1 MPKKQASSKSK
12 GKSSK
17 KKNKSKEKPNNTK
30 DSKPKRGKIIR
41 EKKEILIHQNP
52 FQANEGLIRS
62 LIDKL
67 ITIAVRKS
75 YSNHL
80 SRRLQNYYFEY
91 LKNQVD
97 TLFATNNIY
106 YWDEPELEHSQK
118 RDKFWKVDLEKNNTW
133 VEISE
138 PNTTKI
144 DRYENAF
151 MNFVGYNPPCEIE
164 SSGVSQLKRQKTFN
178 DIFHEK
184 ESISP
189 YSKKISTNI
198 RHAQTKEINQVVL
211 DILEE
216 KSSLSSLDEEINEN
230 KSKNKD
236 KNKDKSKSKSN
247 DKKNNLNNKNDSKIS
262 PKKIENSN
270 NNKSILTNKSN
281 IQNKSNNS
289 LYIINR
295 RPKKEPI
302 PEMKYKEIPGI
313 EKDYIHDRY
322 DPPNINVLRK
332 EKEEEI
338 IKKEKEEKKNLHI
351 KKIMEIVKNVTNEK
365 NNKDKKKIKLFD
377 SNKLT
382 FDSNGKILSFK
393 QVSIESLM
401 NDFAT
406 LKDNIKSFDTNIK
419 LKKIK
424 KKNTKNVSQTKAE
437 EKTHTNIKEKV
448 VKNPE
453 DDPNGINRHNYVRL
467 NLEKNGQIIPS
478 GSNFSIMLPN
488 IGVILKEDEQ
498 IKEGNRDFGKY
509 FKKYSKEDYDRILN
523 DYVPLQ
529 NRTMLKNKINESMG
543 AMNRTMTKKI
553 SKKILNNSNNSFKMS
568 TNNNL
573 MGNNLLLSTRT
584 QNSSQIN
591 NILNNIDS
599 SNPLINRDN
608 TIQGNDSF
616 INTNNRNIN
625 YNINNE
631 FNLNNYN
638 TLNNSSLLRT
648 MKSYKHQSY
657 NNSFLNSNYINGNK
671 TRNGSY
677 ETFKGF
683 IKLNRN
689 TSSLKNELDSLKDL
703 DEKTDLSLYPQPKK
717 IDIRHKNIFESNYRD
732 FRRLKNNDN
741 QSKNNLNE
749 FNKKIISNQ
758 GWGNKTMSKNMST
771 GSLLYSKHHTR
782 YQALR
787 ELGSTLL
794 NGIKVKLPRDRKV
807 DVKI

>member
-1 MPKKQASSKSK
+1 MPKKKTSSKSK
-12 GKSSK
+12 EKSSK
-17 KKNKSKEKPNNTK
+17 KKTKSKEKSNNSK
-30 DSKPKRGKIIR
+30 DSKPKRAKIIR
-41 EKKEILIHQNP
+41 EKKGILIHQNP
-52 FQANEGLIRS
+52 FQANEGLVKSIV
-62 LIDKL
+62 DKL
-67 ITIAVRKS
+67 ITISVRKS
-75 YSNHL
+75 YSNYI

-91 LKNQVD
+91 LKNQVN

-133 VEISE
+133 VEVSE

-151 MNFVGYNPPCEIE
+151 MNFVGYSPTFEEN
-164 SSGVSQLKRQKTFN
+164 SSVVPLIKRQNTYN
-178 DIFHEK
+178 DIFNDK
-184 ESISP
+184 EGFSP
-189 YSKKISTNI
+189 YGKKISVNI
-198 RHAQTKEINQVVL
+198 KHAQTKEINKAVL

-216 KSSLSSLDEEINEN
+216 KSSLSSLEEEDNEN
-230 KSKNKD
+230 RSKNK
-236 KNKDKSKSKSN
+236 NN
-247 DKKNNLNNKNDSKIS
+247 NKKNNQKNKLNNKNNSKIS
-262 PKKIENSN
+262 PKIENRN
-270 NNKSILTNKSN
+270 NNSSILTNKIK
-281 IQNKSNNS
+281 IQNKNNNNTN
-289 LYIINR
+289 IINR
-295 RPKKEPI
+295 KPKKEPI

-313 EKDYIHDRY
+313 EKEYIHDKY

-332 EKEEEI
+332 EREEEI
-338 IKKEKEEKKNLHI
+338 IKKEKEEKKNLNI
-351 KKIMEIVKNVTNEK
+351 KKIMEIVKNANNE
-365 NNKDKKKIKLFD
+365 NNNNSKKKIKLFD

-406 LKDNIKSFDTNIK
+406 LKDSIKSFDANIK

-424 KKNTKNVSQTKAE
+424 KKNTKNISQTKADD
-437 EKTHTNIKEKV
+437 KAHTNIKEKV

-453 DDPNGINRHNYVRL
+453 DDPNGINRYNYVKL
-467 NLEKNGQIIPS
+467 NLDKNEQIIPS

-509 FKKYSKEDYDRILN
+509 FKKYSKEDYDKILN

-529 NRTMLKNKINESMG
+529 NRTMLKNKINESAG
-543 AMNRTMTKKI
+543 GMNRTMTKKI
-553 SKKILNNSNNSFKMS
+553 SKKILNISNNSIKMS
-568 TNNNL
+568 ANNNL
-573 MGNNLLLSTRT
+573 LGNNLLLSTRT

-591 NILNNIDS
+591 NIFNNIDS
-599 SNPLINRDN
+599 SNPLINHDN

-616 INTNNRNIN
+616 NNTNNRNIN
-625 YNINNE
+625 FNISKD
-631 FNLNNYN
+631 NNYN
-638 TLNNSSLLRT
+638 TLNNSSLLKT
-648 MKSYKHQSY
+648 LKSYKHQSY
-657 NNSFLNSNYINGNK
+657 NNSFLNSNYINANK

-677 ETFKGF
+677 DTLQGF
-683 IKLNRN
+683 IKLNKN
-689 TSSLKNELDSLKDL
+689 ASSLKNELDSLKDL
-703 DEKTDLSLYPQPKK
+703 DEKTDLNLYPKPKK

-732 FRRLKNNDN
+732 FRRLKNKDN
-741 QSKNNLNE
+741 QAKNNLNE

-758 GWGNKTMSKNMST
+758 GWGNRTISKNMST
-771 GSLLYSKHHTR
+771 GNLLYSKHHTR

-787 ELGSTLL
+787 ELGSNLL

>member
-1 MPKKQASSKSK
+1 MPKKKASSKSK

-17 KKNKSKEKPNNTK
+17 KKTKSKEKSSNTK
-30 DSKPKRGKIIR
+30 DSKPKRAKIIR
-41 EKKEILIHQNP
+41 EKKEVLIHQNP
-52 FQANEGLIRS
+52 FQANEGLVKSIV
-62 LIDKL
+62 DKL

-75 YSNHL
+75 YSNYI

-91 LKNQVD
+91 LKNQANS
-97 TLFATNNIY
+97 LLATNNIY

-133 VEISE
+133 VEVSE

-151 MNFVGYNPPCEIE
+151 MNFVGYTPTFDANP
-164 SSGVSQLKRQKTFN
+164 SGVPPIKRQKTTGNIFN
-178 DIFHEK
+178 EK
-184 ESISP
+184 EGFSP
-189 YSKKISTNI
+189 FGKKISSSNL
-198 RHAQTKEINQVVL
+198 RHAQTKEINQAVVL

-216 KSSLSSLDEEINEN
+216 KSSLSSLEEEVNEN

-236 KNKDKSKSKSN
+236 KSK
-247 DKKNNLNNKNDSKIS
+247 DKKNTQINNKNNSKIS
-262 PKKIENSN
+262 PKTESRNINRSNVLPNKINNQNKTN
-270 NNKSILTNKSN
+270 NNANIL
-281 IQNKSNNS
+281 
-289 LYIINR
+289 NR
-295 RPKKEPI
+295 KPKKEPI

-313 EKDYIHDRY
+313 EKEYIHDKY

-332 EKEEEI
+332 EREEEI
-338 IKKEKEEKKNLHI
+338 IKKEKEEKKNLNI
-351 KKIMEIVKNVTNEK
+351 KKIMEIVKNTNNEK
-365 NNKDKKKIKLFD
+365 NNNSKNKIKLFD
-377 SNKLT
+377 FNKLT

-393 QVSIESLM
+393 QISIESLM

-406 LKDNIKSFDTNIK
+406 LKDGIKSFDANIK
-419 LKKIK
+419 IKKFK
-424 KKNTKNVSQTKAE
+424 KKNTKNASQTKADD
-437 EKTHTNIKEKV
+437 KIHTNIKEKV
-448 VKNPE
+448 VRNPE

-467 NLEKNGQIIPS
+467 NLEKNEQIIPS

-498 IKEGNRDFGKY
+498 IKEGNRDFGKF
-509 FKKYSKEDYDRILN
+509 FKKYSKEDYDKILN

-529 NRTMLKNKINESMG
+529 NRTMLKNKINESTG
-543 AMNRTMTKKI
+543 SMNMTMTRKI
-553 SKKILNNSNNSFKMS
+553 SKKILNNSNNSFKMT

-573 MGNNLLLSTRT
+573 LGNNLLLSTRT

-591 NILNNIDS
+591 NIFNNIDS
-599 SNPLINRDN
+599 SNPLINHDN
-608 TIQGNDSF
+608 TIQENDSF

-625 YNINNE
+625 YNISKD
-631 FNLNNYN
+631 NNYN

-657 NNSFLNSNYINGNK
+657 NNSFLNSNYINANK

-677 ETFKGF
+677 DTLQGF
-683 IKLNRN
+683 IKLNKN

-703 DEKTDLSLYPQPKK
+703 DEKADLNLYPQPKK

-732 FRRLKNNDN
+732 FRRLKNRDN
-741 QSKNNLNE
+741 QAKNNLNE
-749 FNKKIISNQ
+749 FNKKIISSQ

-771 GSLLYSKHHTR
+771 GNLLYSKHHTR

-787 ELGSTLL
+787 ELGSSLL

>member
-1 MPKKQASSKSK
+1 MPKKKVSSKSK

-17 KKNKSKEKPNNTK
+17 KKNKSKEKSNNVK
-30 DSKPKRGKIIR
+30 DSKPKRAKIIR

-52 FQANEGLIRS
+52 FQANEGLVKSI
-62 LIDKL
+62 IDKL

-75 YSNHL
+75 YSNYI

-91 LKNQVD
+91 LKNQAN
-97 TLFATNNIY
+97 TLLATSNIY

-133 VEISE
+133 VEVSE

-151 MNFVGYNPPCEIE
+151 MNFVGFSPTSEEKIPT
-164 SSGVSQLKRQKTFN
+164 VDPFKRQNTFN
-178 DIFHEK
+178 DIFSEK
-184 ESISP
+184 EGFSP
-189 YSKKISTNI
+189 YGKKISGNII
-198 RHAQTKEINQVVL
+198 RHAQTKEINKVVL

-216 KSSLSSLDEEINEN
+216 KSSLSSLEEEDNEN
-230 KSKNKD
+230 KGKSKSKNKD
-236 KNKDKSKSKSN
+236 KSN
-247 DKKNNLNNKNDSKIS
+247 NQKNNINAKNNSKIS
-262 PKKIENSN
+262 PKIEKKN
-270 NNKSILTNKSN
+270 NNRNVQTNKIN
-281 IQNKSNNS
+281 IQNKANDNTN
-289 LYIINR
+289 IINR
-295 RPKKEPI
+295 KPKKEPI

-313 EKDYIHDRY
+313 EKEYIHDKY

-332 EKEEEI
+332 EREEEI
-338 IKKEKEEKKNLHI
+338 IKKEKEEKKNLNNR
-351 KKIMEIVKNVTNEK
+351 KIMEIVKNVNNE
-365 NNKDKKKIKLFD
+365 NNNNSKKKIKLFD

-393 QVSIESLM
+393 QVSIESLIS
-401 NDFAT
+401 DFAT
-406 LKDNIKSFDTNIK
+406 LKDSIKSFDANIK

-424 KKNTKNVSQTKAE
+424 KKNTKNTSQTKTE
-437 EKTHTNIKEKV
+437 DKTHTKSIKEKV

-453 DDPNGINRHNYVRL
+453 DDPNGINRHNYVKL
-467 NLEKNGQIIPS
+467 NVDKNEQIIPS

-498 IKEGNRDFGKY
+498 IKKGNRDFGKY
-509 FKKYSKEDYDRILN
+509 FKKYSKEDYDKILN

-543 AMNRTMTKKI
+543 AINMNMTMTKKI
-553 SKKILNNSNNSFKMS
+553 SKKILNNSNNSFKM
-568 TNNNL
+568 TPNNNL
-573 MGNNLLLSTRT
+573 LGNNLLLSTRT

-591 NILNNIDS
+591 NIFNNIDS
-599 SNPLINRDN
+599 SNPLINHDN

-631 FNLNNYN
+631 FNQNNYN
-638 TLNNSSLLRT
+638 SLNNSSLQRT

-657 NNSFLNSNYINGNK
+657 NNSFLNSNYINVNK
-671 TRNGSY
+671 TRNGSFD
-677 ETFKGF
+677 TMQGF
-683 IKLNRN
+683 IKLNKN
-689 TSSLKNELDSLKDL
+689 ASSLKNELDSLKDL
-703 DEKTDLSLYPQPKK
+703 DEKADVNLYPQPKK
-717 IDIRHKNIFESNYRD
+717 IDIRHKNIFDSNYRD
-732 FRRLKNNDN
+732 FRRLKNKEN
-741 QSKNNLNE
+741 QGKNNLNE

-758 GWGNKTMSKNMST
+758 GWGNRTMSKNMST
-771 GSLLYSKHHTR
+771 GNLLYSKHHTR

-787 ELGSTLL
+787 ELGSNLL

>member
-1 MPKKQASSKSK
+1 MPKKKTRRKSK

-17 KKNKSKEKPNNTK
+17 KKTKSKEKSNNSK
-30 DSKPKRGKIIR
+30 DSKPKRAKIIR
-41 EKKEILIHQNP
+41 EKKGILIHQNP
-52 FQANEGLIRS
+52 FQANEGLVKSIV
-62 LIDKL
+62 DKL
-67 ITIAVRKS
+67 ITISVRKS
-75 YSNHL
+75 YSNYI

-91 LKNQVD
+91 LKNQVN

-133 VEISE
+133 VEVSE

-151 MNFVGYNPPCEIE
+151 MNFVGYSPTFEENASVVPPI
-164 SSGVSQLKRQKTFN
+164 KRQNTYN
-178 DIFHEK
+178 DIFSDK
-184 ESISP
+184 EGFSP
-189 YSKKISTNI
+189 YGKKISVNI
-198 RHAQTKEINQVVL
+198 KHAQTKEINKAVL

-216 KSSLSSLDEEINEN
+216 KSSLSSLEEEDNEN
-230 KSKNKD
+230 RSKNK
-236 KNKDKSKSKSN
+236 NN
-247 DKKNNLNNKNDSKIS
+247 NKKNNQKNKLNNKNNSKIS
-262 PKKIENSN
+262 PKIENRN
-270 NNKSILTNKSN
+270 NNSSILTNKIK
-281 IQNKSNNS
+281 IQNKNNNNTN
-289 LYIINR
+289 IINR
-295 RPKKEPI
+295 KPKKEPI

-313 EKDYIHDRY
+313 EKEYIHDKY

-332 EKEEEI
+332 EREEEI
-338 IKKEKEEKKNLHI
+338 IKKEKEEKKNLNI
-351 KKIMEIVKNVTNEK
+351 KKIMEIVKNANNENI
-365 NNKDKKKIKLFD
+365 NNSKKKIKLFD

-406 LKDNIKSFDTNIK
+406 LKDSIKSFDANIK

-424 KKNTKNVSQTKAE
+424 KKNTKNISQTKADD
-437 EKTHTNIKEKV
+437 KAHTNIKEKV

-453 DDPNGINRHNYVRL
+453 DDPNGINRYNYVKL
-467 NLEKNGQIIPS
+467 NLDKNEQIIPS

-509 FKKYSKEDYDRILN
+509 FKKYSKEDYDKILN

-529 NRTMLKNKINESMG
+529 NRTMLKNKINESAG
-543 AMNRTMTKKI
+543 GMNRTMTKKI
-553 SKKILNNSNNSFKMS
+553 SKKILNNSNNSIKMS

-573 MGNNLLLSTRT
+573 LGNNLLLSTRT

-591 NILNNIDS
+591 NIFNNIDS
-599 SNPLINRDN
+599 SNPLINHDN

-616 INTNNRNIN
+616 NNTNNRNIN
-625 YNINNE
+625 YNISKD
-631 FNLNNYN
+631 NNYN
-638 TLNNSSLLRT
+638 TLNNSSLLKT
-648 MKSYKHQSY
+648 LKSYKHQSY
-657 NNSFLNSNYINGNK
+657 NNSFLNSNYINANK

-677 ETFKGF
+677 DTLQGF
-683 IKLNRN
+683 IKLNKN
-689 TSSLKNELDSLKDL
+689 ASSLKNELDSLKDL
-703 DEKTDLSLYPQPKK
+703 DEKTDLNLYPKPKK

-732 FRRLKNNDN
+732 FRRLKNKDN
-741 QSKNNLNE
+741 QAKNNLNE
-749 FNKKIISNQ
+749 FNKKILSNQ
-758 GWGNKTMSKNMST
+758 GWGNRTISKNMST
-771 GSLLYSKHHTR
+771 GNLLYSKHHTR

-787 ELGSTLL
+787 ELGSNLL

>member
-1 MPKKQASSKSK
+1 MPKKKTSSKSK

-17 KKNKSKEKPNNTK
+17 KKTKSKEKSNNSK
-30 DSKPKRGKIIR
+30 DSKPKRAKIIR
-41 EKKEILIHQNP
+41 EKKGILIHQNP
-52 FQANEGLIRS
+52 FQANEGLVKSI
-62 LIDKL
+62 IDKL
-67 ITIAVRKS
+67 ITISVRKS
-75 YSNHL
+75 YSNHI

-91 LKNQVD
+91 LKNQVN

-133 VEISE
+133 VEVSE

-151 MNFVGYNPPCEIE
+151 MNFVGYSPTFEENASVVPPI
-164 SSGVSQLKRQKTFN
+164 KRQNTYN
-178 DIFHEK
+178 DIFNDK
-184 ESISP
+184 EGFSS
-189 YSKKISTNI
+189 YGKKISVNI
-198 RHAQTKEINQVVL
+198 KHAQTKEINKAVL

-216 KSSLSSLDEEINEN
+216 KSSLSSLEEEDNEN
-230 KSKNKD
+230 RSKNK
-236 KNKDKSKSKSN
+236 NN
-247 DKKNNLNNKNDSKIS
+247 NKKNNQKNKLNNKNNSKIS
-262 PKKIENSN
+262 PKIENRN
-270 NNKSILTNKSN
+270 NNSSILTNKIK
-281 IQNKSNNS
+281 IQNKNNNNTN
-289 LYIINR
+289 IINR
-295 RPKKEPI
+295 KPKKEPI

-313 EKDYIHDRY
+313 EKEYIHDKY

-332 EKEEEI
+332 EREEEI
-338 IKKEKEEKKNLHI
+338 IKKEKEEKKNLNI
-351 KKIMEIVKNVTNEK
+351 KKIMEIVKNANNE
-365 NNKDKKKIKLFD
+365 NNNNSKKKIKLFD

-406 LKDNIKSFDTNIK
+406 LKDSIKSFDANIK

-424 KKNTKNVSQTKAE
+424 KKNTKNISQTKADD
-437 EKTHTNIKEKV
+437 KAHTNIKEKV

-453 DDPNGINRHNYVRL
+453 DDPNGINRYNYVKL
-467 NLEKNGQIIPS
+467 NLDKNEQIIPS

-488 IGVILKEDEQ
+488 IGVILKENEQ

-509 FKKYSKEDYDRILN
+509 FKKYSKEDYDKILN

-529 NRTMLKNKINESMG
+529 NRTMLKNKINESTG
-543 AMNRTMTKKI
+543 GMNRTMTKKI
-553 SKKILNNSNNSFKMS
+553 SKKILNNSNNSIKMS

-573 MGNNLLLSTRT
+573 LGNNLLLSTRT

-591 NILNNIDS
+591 NVFNNIDS
-599 SNPLINRDN
+599 SNPLINHDN

-616 INTNNRNIN
+616 NNTNNRNIN
-625 YNINNE
+625 YNISKD
-631 FNLNNYN
+631 NNYN
-638 TLNNSSLLRT
+638 TLNNSSLLKT
-648 MKSYKHQSY
+648 LKSYKHQSY
-657 NNSFLNSNYINGNK
+657 NNSFLNSNYINANK

-677 ETFKGF
+677 DTLQGF
-683 IKLNRN
+683 IKLNKN
-689 TSSLKNELDSLKDL
+689 ASSLKNELDSLKDL
-703 DEKTDLSLYPQPKK
+703 DEKTDLNLYPKPKK

-732 FRRLKNNDN
+732 FRRLKNKDN
-741 QSKNNLNE
+741 QAKNNLNE

-758 GWGNKTMSKNMST
+758 GWGNRTISKNMST
-771 GSLLYSKHHTR
+771 GNLLYSKHHTR

-787 ELGSTLL
+787 ELGSNLL

>member
-1 MPKKQASSKSK
+1 MPKKKTSSKSK

-17 KKNKSKEKPNNTK
+17 KKTKSKEKSNNSK
-30 DSKPKRGKIIR
+30 DSKPKRAKIIR
-41 EKKEILIHQNP
+41 EKKGILIHQNP
-52 FQANEGLIRS
+52 FQANEGLVKSIV
-62 LIDKL
+62 DKL
-67 ITIAVRKS
+67 ITISVRKS
-75 YSNHL
+75 YSNYI

-91 LKNQVD
+91 LKNQVN

-133 VEISE
+133 VEVSE

-151 MNFVGYNPPCEIE
+151 MNFVGYSPTFEENASVVPPI
-164 SSGVSQLKRQKTFN
+164 KRQNTYN
-178 DIFHEK
+178 DIFNDK
-184 ESISP
+184 EGFSS
-189 YSKKISTNI
+189 YGKKISVNI
-198 RHAQTKEINQVVL
+198 KHAQTKEINKAVL

-216 KSSLSSLDEEINEN
+216 KSSLSSLEEEDNEN
-230 KSKNKD
+230 RSKNK
-236 KNKDKSKSKSN
+236 NN
-247 DKKNNLNNKNDSKIS
+247 NKKNNQKNKLNNKNNSKIS
-262 PKKIENSN
+262 PKIENRN
-270 NNKSILTNKSN
+270 NNSSILTNKIK
-281 IQNKSNNS
+281 IQNKNNNNTN
-289 LYIINR
+289 IINR
-295 RPKKEPI
+295 KPKKEPI

-313 EKDYIHDRY
+313 EKEYIHDKY

-332 EKEEEI
+332 EREEEI
-338 IKKEKEEKKNLHI
+338 IKKEKEEKKNLNI
-351 KKIMEIVKNVTNEK
+351 KKIMEIVKNANNE
-365 NNKDKKKIKLFD
+365 NNNNSKKKIKLFD

-406 LKDNIKSFDTNIK
+406 LKDSIKSFDANIK

-424 KKNTKNVSQTKAE
+424 KKNTKNISQTKADD
-437 EKTHTNIKEKV
+437 KAHTNIKEKV

-453 DDPNGINRHNYVRL
+453 DDPNGINRYNYVKL
-467 NLEKNGQIIPS
+467 NLDKNEQIIPS

-509 FKKYSKEDYDRILN
+509 FKKYSKEDYDKILN

-529 NRTMLKNKINESMG
+529 NRTMLKNKINESAG
-543 AMNRTMTKKI
+543 GMNRTMTKKI
-553 SKKILNNSNNSFKMS
+553 SKKILNNSNNSIKMS

-573 MGNNLLLSTRT
+573 LGNNLLLSTRT

-591 NILNNIDS
+591 NIFNNIDS
-599 SNPLINRDN
+599 SNPLINHDN

-616 INTNNRNIN
+616 NNTNNRNIN
-625 YNINNE
+625 FNISKD
-631 FNLNNYN
+631 NNYN
-638 TLNNSSLLRT
+638 TLNNSSLLKT
-648 MKSYKHQSY
+648 LKSYKHQSY
-657 NNSFLNSNYINGNK
+657 NNSFLNSNYINANK

-677 ETFKGF
+677 DTLQGF
-683 IKLNRN
+683 IKLNKN
-689 TSSLKNELDSLKDL
+689 ASSLKNELDSLKDL
-703 DEKTDLSLYPQPKK
+703 DEKTDLNLYPKPKK

-732 FRRLKNNDN
+732 FRRLKNKDN
-741 QSKNNLNE
+741 QAKNNLNE

-758 GWGNKTMSKNMST
+758 GWGNRTLSKNMST
-771 GSLLYSKHHTR
+771 GTLLYSKHHTR

-787 ELGSTLL
+787 ELGSNLL

>member
-1 MPKKQASSKSK
+1 MPKKKASSKSK

-17 KKNKSKEKPNNTK
+17 KKTKSKEKSSNTK
-30 DSKPKRGKIIR
+30 DSKPKRAKIIR
-41 EKKEILIHQNP
+41 EKKEVLIHQNP
-52 FQANEGLIRS
+52 FQANEGLVKSIV
-62 LIDKL
+62 DKL

-75 YSNHL
+75 YSNYI

-91 LKNQVD
+91 LKNQANS
-97 TLFATNNIY
+97 LLATNNIY

-133 VEISE
+133 VEVSE

-151 MNFVGYNPPCEIE
+151 MNFVGYTPTFDANP
-164 SSGVSQLKRQKTFN
+164 SGVPPIKRQKTTGNIFN
-178 DIFHEK
+178 EK
-184 ESISP
+184 EGFSP
-189 YSKKISTNI
+189 FGKKISSSNL
-198 RHAQTKEINQVVL
+198 RHAQTKEINQAVVL

-216 KSSLSSLDEEINEN
+216 KSSLSSLEEEVNEN

-236 KNKDKSKSKSN
+236 KSK
-247 DKKNNLNNKNDSKIS
+247 DKKNTQINNKNNSKIS
-262 PKKIENSN
+262 PKTESRNINRSNVLPNKINNQNKTN
-270 NNKSILTNKSN
+270 NNAN
-281 IQNKSNNS
+281 
-289 LYIINR
+289 IINR
-295 RPKKEPI
+295 KPKKEPI

-313 EKDYIHDRY
+313 EKEYIHDKY

-332 EKEEEI
+332 EREEEI
-338 IKKEKEEKKNLHI
+338 IKKEKEEKKNLNI
-351 KKIMEIVKNVTNEK
+351 KKIMEIVKNTNNEK
-365 NNKDKKKIKLFD
+365 NNNSKNKIKLFD

-393 QVSIESLM
+393 QISIESLM

-406 LKDNIKSFDTNIK
+406 LKDGIKSFDANIK
-419 LKKIK
+419 IKKFK
-424 KKNTKNVSQTKAE
+424 KKNTKNASQTKADD
-437 EKTHTNIKEKV
+437 KIHTNIKEKV
-448 VKNPE
+448 VRNPE

-467 NLEKNGQIIPS
+467 NLEKNEQIIPS

-498 IKEGNRDFGKY
+498 IKEGNRDFGKF
-509 FKKYSKEDYDRILN
+509 FKKYSKEDYDKILN

-529 NRTMLKNKINESMG
+529 NRTMLKNKINESTG
-543 AMNRTMTKKI
+543 SMNMTMTRKI
-553 SKKILNNSNNSFKMS
+553 SKKILNNSNNSFKMT

-573 MGNNLLLSTRT
+573 LGNNLLLSTRT

-591 NILNNIDS
+591 NIFNNIDS
-599 SNPLINRDN
+599 SNPLINHDN
-608 TIQGNDSF
+608 TIQENDSF

-625 YNINNE
+625 YNISKD
-631 FNLNNYN
+631 NNYN

-657 NNSFLNSNYINGNK
+657 NNSFLNSNYINANK

-677 ETFKGF
+677 DALQGF
-683 IKLNRN
+683 IKLNKN

-703 DEKTDLSLYPQPKK
+703 DEKADLNLYPQPKK

-732 FRRLKNNDN
+732 FRRLKNGDN
-741 QSKNNLNE
+741 QAKNNLNE
-749 FNKKIISNQ
+749 FNKKIISSQ

-771 GSLLYSKHHTR
+771 GNLLYSKHHTR

-787 ELGSTLL
+787 ELGSSLL
-794 NGIKVKLPRDRKV
+794 NGIKVKLPRDRKI

>member
-1 MPKKQASSKSK
+1 MPKKKASSKSK

-17 KKNKSKEKPNNTK
+17 KKTKSKEKSSNTNN
-30 DSKPKRGKIIR
+30 SKPKRAKIIR
-41 EKKEILIHQNP
+41 EKKEVLIHQNP
-52 FQANEGLIRS
+52 FQANEGLVKSIV
-62 LIDKL
+62 DKL

-75 YSNHL
+75 YSNYI

-91 LKNQVD
+91 LKNQANS
-97 TLFATNNIY
+97 LLATNNIY

-118 RDKFWKVDLEKNNTW
+118 REKFWKVDLEKNNTW
-133 VEISE
+133 VEVSE

-151 MNFVGYNPPCEIE
+151 MNFVGYTPIFDANP
-164 SSGVSQLKRQKTFN
+164 SGAPPIKRQKTTG
-178 DIFHEK
+178 DIFNEK
-184 ESISP
+184 EGFSP
-189 YSKKISTNI
+189 FGKKISSSNL
-198 RHAQTKEINQVVL
+198 RHAQTKEINQAVVL

-216 KSSLSSLDEEINEN
+216 KSSLSSLDEEVIEN

-236 KNKDKSKSKSN
+236 KSK
-247 DKKNNLNNKNDSKIS
+247 DKKNTQINNINNKNNSKIS
-262 PKKIENSN
+262 PKAESRNINRSNVFPNKINNQNKAN
-270 NNKSILTNKSN
+270 NNAN
-281 IQNKSNNS
+281 
-289 LYIINR
+289 IINR
-295 RPKKEPI
+295 KPKKEPI

-313 EKDYIHDRY
+313 EKEYIHDKY

-332 EKEEEI
+332 EREEEI
-338 IKKEKEEKKNLHI
+338 IKKEKEEKKNLNI
-351 KKIMEIVKNVTNEK
+351 KKIMEIVKNTNNEK
-365 NNKDKKKIKLFD
+365 NNNSKNKIKLFD

-393 QVSIESLM
+393 QISIESLM

-406 LKDNIKSFDTNIK
+406 LKDGIKSFDANIK

-437 EKTHTNIKEKV
+437 DKTHTNIKEKV
-448 VKNPE
+448 VRNPE

-467 NLEKNGQIIPS
+467 NLEKNEQIIPS

-498 IKEGNRDFGKY
+498 IKEGNRDFGKF
-509 FKKYSKEDYDRILN
+509 FKKYSKEDYDKILN

-529 NRTMLKNKINESMG
+529 NRTMLKNKINESTG
-543 AMNRTMTKKI
+543 SMNMTMTRKI
-553 SKKILNNSNNSFKMS
+553 SKKILNNSNNSFKMT

-573 MGNNLLLSTRT
+573 LGNNLLLSTRT

-591 NILNNIDS
+591 NIFNNIDS
-599 SNPLINRDN
+599 SNPLINHDN
-608 TIQGNDSF
+608 TIQENDSF

-625 YNINNE
+625 YNISKD
-631 FNLNNYN
+631 NNYN

-657 NNSFLNSNYINGNK
+657 NNSFLNSNYINANK

-677 ETFKGF
+677 DALQGF
-683 IKLNRN
+683 IKLNKN

-703 DEKTDLSLYPQPKK
+703 DEKADLNLYPQPKK

-732 FRRLKNNDN
+732 FRRLKNGDN
-741 QSKNNLNE
+741 QAKNNLNE
-749 FNKKIISNQ
+749 FNKKIISSQ

-771 GSLLYSKHHTR
+771 GNLLYSKHHTR

-787 ELGSTLL
+787 ELGSSLL

>member
-1 MPKKQASSKSK
+1 M
-12 GKSSK
+12 
-17 KKNKSKEKPNNTK
+17 
-30 DSKPKRGKIIR
+30 
-41 EKKEILIHQNP
+41 
-52 FQANEGLIRS
+52 
-62 LIDKL
+62 
-67 ITIAVRKS
+67 
-75 YSNHL
+75 
-80 SRRLQNYYFEY
+80 QNYYFEY
-91 LKNQVD
+91 LKNQVN

-133 VEISE
+133 VEVSE

-151 MNFVGYNPPCEIE
+151 MNFVGYSPTFEENASVVPPI
-164 SSGVSQLKRQKTFN
+164 KRQNTYN
-178 DIFHEK
+178 DIFSDK
-184 ESISP
+184 EGFSP
-189 YSKKISTNI
+189 YGKKISVNI
-198 RHAQTKEINQVVL
+198 KHAQTKEINKAVL

-216 KSSLSSLDEEINEN
+216 KSSLSSLEEEDNEN
-230 KSKNKD
+230 RSKNK
-236 KNKDKSKSKSN
+236 NN
-247 DKKNNLNNKNDSKIS
+247 NKKNNQKNKLNNKNNSKIS
-262 PKKIENSN
+262 PKIENRN
-270 NNKSILTNKSN
+270 NNSSILTNKIK
-281 IQNKSNNS
+281 IQNKYNNNTN
-289 LYIINR
+289 IINR
-295 RPKKEPI
+295 KPKKEPI

-313 EKDYIHDRY
+313 EKEYIHDKY

-332 EKEEEI
+332 EREEEI
-338 IKKEKEEKKNLHI
+338 IKKEKEEKKNLNI
-351 KKIMEIVKNVTNEK
+351 KKIMEIVKNANNENI
-365 NNKDKKKIKLFD
+365 NNSKKKIKLFD

-406 LKDNIKSFDTNIK
+406 LKDSIKSFDANIK

-424 KKNTKNVSQTKAE
+424 KKNTKNISQTKADD
-437 EKTHTNIKEKV
+437 KAHTNIKEKV

-453 DDPNGINRHNYVRL
+453 DDPNGINRYNYVKL
-467 NLEKNGQIIPS
+467 NLDKNEQIIPS

-509 FKKYSKEDYDRILN
+509 FKKYSKEDYDKILN

-529 NRTMLKNKINESMG
+529 NRTMLKNKINESAG
-543 AMNRTMTKKI
+543 GMNRTMTKKI
-553 SKKILNNSNNSFKMS
+553 SKKILNNSNNSIKMS

-573 MGNNLLLSTRT
+573 LGNNLLLSTRT

-591 NILNNIDS
+591 NIFNNIDS
-599 SNPLINRDN
+599 SNPLINHDN

-616 INTNNRNIN
+616 NNTNNRNIN
-625 YNINNE
+625 YNISKD
-631 FNLNNYN
+631 NNYN
-638 TLNNSSLLRT
+638 TLNNSSLLKT
-648 MKSYKHQSY
+648 LKSYKHQSY
-657 NNSFLNSNYINGNK
+657 NNSFLNSNYINANK

-677 ETFKGF
+677 DTLQGF
-683 IKLNRN
+683 IKLNKN
-689 TSSLKNELDSLKDL
+689 ASSLKNELDSLKDL
-703 DEKTDLSLYPQPKK
+703 DEKTDLNLYPKPKK

-732 FRRLKNNDN
+732 FRRLKNKDN
-741 QSKNNLNE
+741 QAKNNLNE
-749 FNKKIISNQ
+749 FNKKILSNQ
-758 GWGNKTMSKNMST
+758 GWGNRTISKNMST
-771 GSLLYSKHHTR
+771 GNLLYSKHHTR

-787 ELGSTLL
+787 ELGSNLL